1 MELKII
7 ARIRTDF
14 PEKFGLPR
22 QSGLVGELGGK
33 IVFEPE
39 YSSRDALRGLEGY
52 SHIWIIWG
60 FSERFASR
68 SGKNASFSPTVR
80 PPRLGGNKRVGVFA
94 TRSPNRPNPIA
105 LSVVKLDGI
114 GEDGSLSVSG
124 IDMTDM
130 TPVYDIKPYLPHID
144 SVPDARGGFACEV
157 SGERLEVVFPDE
169 FYRMIPAEKRS
180 ALVKCLA
187 DDPRPQYQNDG
198 REYFMSYAGYDVVFG
213 VKDGTLT
220 VTSVS
225 AADGEIS
232 EKHNAL
238 TE

>member
-7 ARIRTDF
+7 AHIRTDF

-22 QSGLVGELGGK
+22 QSGLVGELTGR

-60 FSERFASR
+60 FSEGFASKN
-68 SGKNASFSPTVR
+68 GKSSSFSPTVR
-80 PPRLGGNKRVGVFA
+80 PPRLGGNKRIGVFA

-105 LSVVKLDGI
+105 LSVVKLDKI
-114 GEDGSLSVSG
+114 EDDGSVTVSG

-144 SVPDARGGFACEV
+144 SVPDARGGFAYEV
-157 SGERLEVVFPDE
+157 NGERLEVVFPDE
-169 FYRMIPAEKRS
+169 LCRMIPDGKRN

-187 DDPRPQYQNDG
+187 DDPRPQYQSDG
-198 REYFMSYAGYDVVFG
+198 REYFMSYAGYDIVFD
-213 VKDGTLT
+213 VKDGILT
-220 VTSVS
+220 VTSVTKTDR
-225 AADGEIS
+225 AES